1 MIYEEIKKGN
11 VEAIKAKDSVARGIY
26 SVVLNKLMLE
36 GIRRR
41 EKGEELTDADV
52 VGVLQKAVKELAE
65 EAENYIKAGNHAEA
79 DNIKE
84 QIKIVEKYLPEMLSK
99 EKIKEIILA
108 LPDKSIPYVMKH
120 FKANYNGKCDMRV
133 VQEVLKEVQ

>member
-65 EAENYIKAGNHAEA
+65 EAENYIKAGNQAEA

-120 FKANYNGKCDMRV
+120 FKANYNGKCDMRL